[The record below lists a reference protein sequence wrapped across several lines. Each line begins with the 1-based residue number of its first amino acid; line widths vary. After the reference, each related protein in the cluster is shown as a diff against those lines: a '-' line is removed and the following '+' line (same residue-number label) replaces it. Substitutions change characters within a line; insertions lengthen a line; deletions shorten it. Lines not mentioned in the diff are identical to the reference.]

1 MGQPTVLPAQGAT
14 QDISR
19 DQWIKFLDEF
29 TRQNRGAHAQLEV
42 LGADPGRF
50 VEIEDRP
57 FALVLTSPL
66 SRASET
72 AALAG
77 FGDRAI
83 ADPDLREWDYGSL
96 EGRLTEEIRADYP
109 GWTVWRGPWPPDGE
123 TGDQVASRAEA
134 IVRAREAGLG

>member
-57 FALVLTSPL
+57 FDGISADVKDGEDAVWMLFGSTPEDRLTHGIQSVTAIRVRPPAG
-66 SRASET
+66 RAG
-72 AALAG
+72 AAL
-77 FGDRAI
+77 
-83 ADPDLREWDYGSL
+83 E
-96 EGRLTEEIRADYP
+96 
-109 GWTVWRGPWPPDGE
+109 V
-123 TGDQVASRAEA
+123 
-134 IVRAREAGLG
+134 